1 MKEIIKKIQTRKLG
15 GHILAAG
22 IILLGLSLGFCIV
35 KGNWEGVLSNAIW
48 LTVACL
54 SFKTMTRI
62 DTLSDIIDTQER
74 FIDRICD
81 AIEVAKKKTESEEL
95 QEDQTTG
102 FTD

>member
-1 MKEIIKKIQTRKLG
+1 MKEIIKKIQTHKLV
-15 GHILAAG
+15 GHVLAAC
-22 IILLGLSLGFCIV
+22 IILLGLSLVFCIT
-35 KGNWEGVLSNAIW
+35 KGSWASVFNNTLW

-54 SFKTMTRI
+54 NFKAMNRI

-81 AIEVAKKKTESEEL
+81 AIEVAKKKADSEEQ
-95 QEDQTTG
+95 QENQTTG

>member
-1 MKEIIKKIQTRKLG
+1 MKKILFNDKYG
-15 GHILAAG
+15 
-22 IILLGLSLGFCIV
+22 
-35 KGNWEGVLSNAIW
+35 

-54 SFKTMTRI
+54 SFKAMTRI

-81 AIEVAKKKTESEEL
+81 AIEVAKKKTDSEEQ
-95 QEDQTTG
+95 QENQTTG